1 MTPFQKRV
9 YGVVSSIPR
18 GRIASYG
25 TVAALMGRPRAARG
39 VGSALCSLEHDTEVP
54 WWRVVNRAGRISTTC
69 LDHTAQLQ
77 RALLEAEG
85 VEFDEDDAV
94 SWERFGWDAAVEVL
108 AEVD

>member
-1 MTPFQKRV
+1 MTPFRKRV
-9 YGVVSSIPR
+9 REVVSSIPP

-25 TVAALMGRPRAARG
+25 TVAALMGHPRAARG
-39 VGSALCSLEHDTEVP
+39 VGSALCALEHGTEVP

-94 SWERFGWDAAVEVL
+94 SWERFGWGAAVEVL
-108 AEVD
+108 EEVD

>member
-25 TVAALMGRPRAARG
+25 TVAALMDRPRAARG
-39 VGSALCSLEHDTEVP
+39 VGSALCALEHDTEVP